1 MPRATNAPASR
12 GRRKRRLEQAK
23 GFMGARSKL
32 FRTATESVNKA
43 LVHAYH
49 DRRQRKREMR
59 ALWTVRINAACR
71 SHGVSYSRFIS
82 GLQKAEIGLDR
93 KILADLA
100 VRDPEGFGR
109 LVERARQAI
118 AS

>member
-12 GRRKRRLEQAK
+12 SRRKRRLERAK

-43 LVHAYH
+43 LVHAYC
-49 DRRQRKREMR
+49 DRRKRKREMR

-71 SHGVSYSRFIS
+71 SHGLSYCRFIS
-82 GLQKAEIGLDR
+82 GLEKADVGLDR
-93 KILADLA
+93 KVLADLA
-100 VRDPEGFGR
+100 VHDPEGFGQ
-109 LVERARQAI
+109 LVERARSAI
-118 AS
+118 AG